1 MSIIFLQMFWNILH
15 VNCPRKDYL
24 TRLPTNH
31 QPNISLQINT
41 YICLF
46 RSGIYCKV
54 YEEEEEKQK
63 RTQSQRMS
71 TPQFWRRG
79 LVQNS
84 CQLSHQAQA
93 TIVTMLKPL
102 SHHAQALPFSVTQKQ
117 RAPACRLLTHLLL
130 VSIINLQPQLCPL
143 KMCQVIHSVDSGWTR
158 LQTWRFLQHF
168 RISIFRYVC
177 VTLILVSFQSK

>member
-84 CQLSHQAQA
+84 CQLSH
-93 TIVTMLKPL
+93 
-102 SHHAQALPFSVTQKQ
+102 HAQALPFSVTQKQ
-117 RAPACRLLTHLLL
+117 RASACRLLTHLLL
-130 VSIINLQPQLCPL
+130 VSIINLQPQLFPL

-177 VTLILVSFQSK
+177 VTLILVCFQSK

>member
-1 MSIIFLQMFWNILH
+1 MSIAQEKITWRDYQPTINQTFHCKLILTF
-15 VNCPRKDYL
+15 VFSGQVYIVKYMKKKKNRNAPRA
-24 TRLPTNH
+24 RE
-31 QPNISLQINT
+31 
-41 YICLF
+41 C
-46 RSGIYCKV
+46 
-54 YEEEEEKQK
+54 
-63 RTQSQRMS
+63 
-71 TPQFWRRG
+71 PQFWRRG

-93 TIVTMLKPL
+93 
-102 SHHAQALPFSVTQKQ
+102 LPFSVTQKQ
-117 RAPACRLLTHLLL
+117 RASACRLLTHLLL

-177 VTLILVSFQSK
+177 VTLILVCFQSNRNESHLTTKSEETNLSYISNKSTPKP